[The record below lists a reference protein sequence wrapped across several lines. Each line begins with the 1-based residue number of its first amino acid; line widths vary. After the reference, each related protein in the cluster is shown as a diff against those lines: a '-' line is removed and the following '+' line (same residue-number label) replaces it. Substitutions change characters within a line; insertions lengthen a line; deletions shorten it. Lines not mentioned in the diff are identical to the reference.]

1 MRNLYIYLILLLS
14 VDSFG
19 QELNLPVFTQY
30 LADNAFVVSPTF
42 AGIGDNFKIRANGLT
57 QWVGIKGAPD
67 NQSIYGDIRL
77 GDRSGVGASI
87 YNDRNGNTIQM
98 GGKFSFAHHLVL
110 DEKSKQ
116 YISFGLSYNINSFKI
131 DIANFDSGLDSPVYD
146 PAVTDNRSQTN
157 HNFDLGILYRYRAFY
172 LSLNGNNILKKKIED
187 FRISEPGALLNFQA
201 YTGYVY
207 RAART
212 NKFEYEPSMFVQY
225 FASDGRSS
233 TDLSFKARKYSRF
246 GNYTFAGFSYRFLN
260 DQLGKPLNIG
270 PMAGIKQN
278 KFYFAYAYQITT
290 NELSSYNSGTHVITI
305 GLDFFQGI
313 SNCPCT
319 KTNVTS
325 SK

>member
-14 VDSFG
+14 VNSFS

-67 NQSIYGDIRL
+67 NQSVYGDIRI

-98 GGKFSFAHHLVL
+98 GAKFSFAHHLVL
-110 DEKSKQ
+110 DATSKQ
-116 YISFGLSYNINSFKI
+116 FISFGLSYNINSFKI
-131 DIANFDSGLDSPVYD
+131 DIANFDSGFDSPVYD

-157 HNFDLGILYRYRAFY
+157 HNFDLGVLYRYRAFY
-172 LSLNGNNILKKKIED
+172 FSLNGNNILDKKIED
-187 FRISEPGALLNFQA
+187 FRVSEPGALLNFQA
-201 YTGYVY
+201 YTGYVI
-207 RAART
+207 RAKRT
-212 NKFEYEPSMFVQY
+212 NKYEYEPSMFIQY

-233 TDLSFKARKYSRF
+233 TDLNFKARKYSRF
-246 GNYTFAGFSYRFLN
+246 GNYVFAGISYRFLN

-290 NELSSYNSGTHVITI
+290 NELSSFNSGTHVITI

-325 SK
+325 TK